1 MFRRFLEVPNTIGS
15 MTPVVF
21 EVSDAEWVKAHEELV
36 KGVEALFHTDTE
48 HFYLDQDIGHSAY
61 MFE

>member
-15 MTPVVF
+15 MI

-36 KGVEALFHTDTE
+36 AGVEALFHTDTE